1 MQFAAIP
8 GLPETKEKLLNA
20 VKLNHLAHALLF
32 HGPEGSANLTL
43 ALALASYLYCEQ
55 KSDTDSCG
63 TCGSCQRM
71 SKLILPDLN
80 FAFPVVA
87 SSKEEDGDEEGN
99 DGKSDP
105 LGNWRKFV
113 LGQPYGNVH
122 DFIYFNGF
130 EKKQLNITKAA
141 ARKMIQTLSLMS
153 FEGGYKIMLI
163 WAPEYLHPSAANSLL
178 KIIEEP
184 PAKTLFLLVTSQAD
198 QLLTTILS
206 RTQKILVRAFS
217 DEEVS
222 SHLVET
228 GRCEAKAAAQIAM
241 LADGNMRTA
250 FQLIDQVED
259 QTVRQFR
266 DWFRLCATKN
276 LKEIF
281 QLSEDFHKADKES
294 QKSLML
300 AGLNVTREIL
310 LKNLDLDHLLRTTD
324 EDRTFINNISKKM
337 LTEEHAV
344 QLYETFNAAHY
355 HLERNGNAKMIFT
368 DLSMPTRAACM
379 QKKFGLKR

>member
-1 MQFAAIP
+1 MQFSAIP

-43 ALALASYLYCEQ
+43 ALALASYLYCEA
-55 KSDTDSCG
+55 KTETDSCG
-63 TCGSCQRM
+63 TCSSCQRM

-87 SSKEEDGDEEGN
+87 SSKEEEGDDEGKEEKT
-99 DGKSDP
+99 D
-105 LGNWRKFV
+105 LMGNWRKFV

-163 WAPEYLHPSAANSLL
+163 WAPEYLHPSAANALL

-184 PAKTLFLLVTSQAD
+184 PAKTLFLLVTSHAD

-206 RTQKILVRAFS
+206 RTQKILVRAFT

-222 SHLVET
+222 SHLVDSNL
-228 GRCEAKAAAQIAM
+228 CDSKAAAQIAM
-241 LADGNMRTA
+241 LADGNLRSA
-250 FQLIDQVED
+250 YRLIDQVED
-259 QTVRQFR
+259 QTIRQLR

-276 LKEIF
+276 LKELF
-281 QLSEDFHKADKES
+281 TLSDDFHKADKES

-324 EDRTFINNISKKM
+324 EDRTFINNISKKV
-337 LTEEHAV
+337 LTEEHAL

-368 DLSMPTRAACM
+368 DLSMDILLM
-379 QKKFGLKR
+379 MSKN

>member
-55 KSDTDSCG
+55 KSETDSCG

-71 SKLILPDLN
+71 NKLILPDLN
-80 FAFPVVA
+80 FAFPVIA
-87 SSKEEDGDEEGN
+87 SSKEEDGDEDVKEE
-99 DGKSDP
+99 KSDL

-141 ARKMIQTLSLMS
+141 ARKMIQTLSLTS

-163 WAPEYLHPSAANSLL
+163 WAPEYLHPSAANALL

-222 SHLVET
+222 NHLVET
-228 GRCEAKAAAQIAM
+228 GKCEAKAAAQIAM
-241 LADGNMRTA
+241 LADGNMRAA
-250 FQLIDQVED
+250 FLLIDQVED
-259 QTVRQFR
+259 QTIRQLR

-276 LKEIF
+276 LKELF
-281 QLSEDFHKADKES
+281 LLSEDFHKADKES

-337 LTEEHAV
+337 LTEDHAI

-368 DLSMPTRAACM
+368 DLSMEILLM
-379 QKKFGLKR
+379 MSKN

>member
-55 KSDTDSCG
+55 KSETDSCG

-71 SKLILPDLN
+71 NKLILPDLN

-87 SSKEEDGDEEGN
+87 SSKEDDGDE
-99 DGKSDP
+99 DGKEEKTDL

-163 WAPEYLHPSAANSLL
+163 WAPEYLHPSAANALL

-222 SHLVET
+222 SHLVDS
-228 GRCEAKAAAQIAM
+228 GLCDSKAAAQIAM
-241 LADGNMRTA
+241 LADGNLRA
-250 FQLIDQVED
+250 AYRLIDQVED
-259 QTVRQFR
+259 QTVRQLR

-276 LKEIF
+276 LKELF
-281 QLSEDFHKADKES
+281 LLSEDFHKADKES

-337 LTEEHAV
+337 LTEEHAEK
-344 QLYETFNAAHY
+344 LYQTFNAAHY

-368 DLSMPTRAACM
+368 DLSMEILLM
-379 QKKFGLKR
+379 MSKN

>member
-99 DGKSDP
+99 DGKSDL

-222 SHLVET
+222 SHLVEA

-259 QTVRQFR
+259 QTVRQLR

-368 DLSMPTRAACM
+368 DLSMEILLM
-379 QKKFGLKR
+379 MSKN

>member
-55 KSDTDSCG
+55 KSETDSCG

-87 SSKEEDGDEEGN
+87 SSKEEDGEEEGN
-99 DGKSDP
+99 DGKSDL

-259 QTVRQFR
+259 QTVRQLR

-337 LTEEHAV
+337 LTEEHAL

-368 DLSMPTRAACM
+368 DLSMEILLM
-379 QKKFGLKR
+379 MSKN

>member
-8 GLPETKEKLLNA
+8 GLPETKEKRLNA

-99 DGKSDP
+99 DGKSDL

-259 QTVRQFR
+259 QTVRQLR

-368 DLSMPTRAACM
+368 DLSMEILLM
-379 QKKFGLKR
+379 MSKN

>member
-1 MQFAAIP
+1 MQFASIP
-8 GLPETKEKLLNA
+8 GLLETKEKLINA

-43 ALALASYLYCEQ
+43 ALALTTYLYCEN
-55 KSDTDSCG
+55 KTESDSCG
-63 TCGSCQRM
+63 TCSACQRM
-71 SKLILPDLN
+71 KKLILPDLN

-87 SSKEEDGDEEGN
+87 SSKEEGGQEEKEEKN
-99 DGKSDP
+99 DL

-113 LGQPYGNVH
+113 LEQPYGNVH

-130 EKKQLNITKAA
+130 EKKQLNITKSA
-141 ARKMIQTLSLMS
+141 ARKMIQALSLMS
-153 FEGGYKIMLI
+153 FEGGYKVMMI
-163 WAPEYLHPSAANSLL
+163 WAPEYLHPSAANALL
-178 KIIEEP
+178 KILEEP
-184 PAKTLFLLVTSQAD
+184 PAKTVFLLVTSQAD

-206 RTQKILVRAFS
+206 RTQKVLVRAFT

-222 SHLVET
+222 THLVDSGLCDT
-228 GRCEAKAAAQIAM
+228 KSAAQIAM
-241 LADGNMRTA
+241 LADGNLRAAYRM
-250 FQLIDQVED
+250 IDQVED
-259 QTVRQFR
+259 QTVRQLR

-276 LKEIF
+276 LKELF
-281 QLSEDFHKADKES
+281 LLSEDFHKADKES

-310 LKNLDLDHLLRTTD
+310 LKNLDLDNLLRTTD
-324 EDRTFINNISKKM
+324 EDRAFINNISKKV

-344 QLYETFNAAHY
+344 QLYQTFNTAHY

-368 DLSMPTRAACM
+368 DLSMEILLM
-379 QKKFGLKR
+379 LSKN

>member
-55 KSDTDSCG
+55 KSETDSCG

-71 SKLILPDLN
+71 NKLILPDLN

-87 SSKEEDGDEEGN
+87 SSKEDDGDDDEKDEKT
-99 DGKSDP
+99 DL

-163 WAPEYLHPSAANSLL
+163 WAPEYLHPSAANALL

-184 PAKTLFLLVTSQAD
+184 PAKTIFLLVTSQAD

-228 GRCEAKAAAQIAM
+228 GKCEAKAAAQIAM
-241 LADGNMRTA
+241 LADGNLREA
-250 FQLIDQVED
+250 YLLIDQVED
-259 QTVRQFR
+259 QTVRQLR

-276 LKEIF
+276 LKELF
-281 QLSEDFHKADKES
+281 LLSEDFHKADKES

-300 AGLNVTREIL
+300 AGLNVTREIM
-310 LKNLDLDHLLRTTD
+310 LKNLDLDHLLRTSD

-337 LTEEHAV
+337 LTEEHAEK
-344 QLYETFNAAHY
+344 LYQNFNAAHY

-368 DLSMPTRAACM
+368 DLSMEILLM
-379 QKKFGLKR
+379 MSKN

>member
-71 SKLILPDLN
+71 NKLILPDLN

-87 SSKEEDGDEEGN
+87 SSKEEDGEEEGN
-99 DGKSDP
+99 DGKSDL

-184 PAKTLFLLVTSQAD
+184 PTKTLFLLVTSQAD

-259 QTVRQFR
+259 QTVRQLR

-368 DLSMPTRAACM
+368 DLSMEILLM
-379 QKKFGLKR
+379 MSKN

>member
-43 ALALASYLYCEQ
+43 ALALASYLYCDQ
-55 KSDTDSCG
+55 KSETDSCG

-71 SKLILPDLN
+71 NKLILPDLN

-87 SSKEEDGDEEGN
+87 SSKEDDGDE
-99 DGKSDP
+99 DGKEEKTDL

-153 FEGGYKIMLI
+153 FEGGYKIMLV
-163 WAPEYLHPSAANSLL
+163 WAPEYLHPSAANALL

-206 RTQKILVRAFS
+206 RTQKILVRAFT

-228 GRCEAKAAAQIAM
+228 GKCEAKAAAQIAM
-241 LADGNMRTA
+241 LADGNLREA
-250 FQLIDQVED
+250 YLLIDQVED
-259 QTVRQFR
+259 QTVRQLR

-276 LKEIF
+276 LKELF
-281 QLSEDFHKADKES
+281 LLSEDFHKADKES

-337 LTEEHAV
+337 LTEEHAEK
-344 QLYETFNAAHY
+344 LYQTFNAAHY

-368 DLSMPTRAACM
+368 DLSMEILLM
-379 QKKFGLKR
+379 MSKN

>member
-43 ALALASYLYCEQ
+43 AIALASYLYCEQ

-80 FAFPVVA
+80 FAFPVVT
-87 SSKEEDGDEEGN
+87 SSKEEDGDEDGN
-99 DGKSDP
+99 DGKSDL

-259 QTVRQFR
+259 QTVRQLR

-368 DLSMPTRAACM
+368 DLSMEILLM
-379 QKKFGLKR
+379 MSKN

>member
-1 MQFAAIP
+1 MQFASIP

-55 KSDTDSCG
+55 KSETDSCG

-71 SKLILPDLN
+71 NKLILPDLN

-87 SSKEEDGDEEGN
+87 SSKEEDGDE
-99 DGKSDP
+99 DGKDEKSDL

-113 LGQPYGNVH
+113 LGQPYANVH

-163 WAPEYLHPSAANSLL
+163 WAPEYLHPSAANALL
-178 KIIEEP
+178 KVIEEP

-206 RTQKILVRAFS
+206 RTQKILVRAFT

-222 SHLVET
+222 SHLVDSEL
-228 GRCEAKAAAQIAM
+228 CDSKAAAQIAM
-241 LADGNMRTA
+241 LADGNLRA
-250 FQLIDQVED
+250 AYRLIDQVED
-259 QTVRQFR
+259 QTVRQLR

-276 LKEIF
+276 LKELF
-281 QLSEDFHKADKES
+281 LLSEDFHKADKES

-337 LTEEHAV
+337 LTEEHAE
-344 QLYETFNAAHY
+344 QLYQTFNAAHY

-368 DLSMPTRAACM
+368 DLSMEILLM
-379 QKKFGLKR
+379 MSKN

>member
-43 ALALASYLYCEQ
+43 ALALASYLYCEA
-55 KSDTDSCG
+55 KTETDSCG
-63 TCGSCQRM
+63 ICGSCQRM
-71 SKLILPDLN
+71 NKLILPDLN

-87 SSKEEDGDEEGN
+87 SSKEDDGDE
-99 DGKSDP
+99 DGKDEKTDL

-163 WAPEYLHPSAANSLL
+163 WAPEYLHPSAANALL

-222 SHLVET
+222 NHLVET
-228 GRCEAKAAAQIAM
+228 GKCEAKAAAQIAM
-241 LADGNMRTA
+241 LADGNLRAA
-250 FQLIDQVED
+250 FLLIDQVED
-259 QTVRQFR
+259 QTVRQLR

-276 LKEIF
+276 LKELF
-281 QLSEDFHKADKES
+281 LLSEDFHKADKES

-337 LTEEHAV
+337 LTEEHAEK
-344 QLYETFNAAHY
+344 LYQTFNAAHY

-368 DLSMPTRAACM
+368 DLSMEILLM
-379 QKKFGLKR
+379 MSKN

>member
-55 KSDTDSCG
+55 KSETDSCG
-63 TCGSCQRM
+63 ICGSCQRM
-71 SKLILPDLN
+71 NKLILPDLN

-87 SSKEEDGDEEGN
+87 SSKEDDGDD
-99 DGKSDP
+99 DGKDEKTDL

-163 WAPEYLHPSAANSLL
+163 WAPEYLHPSAANALL

-206 RTQKILVRAFS
+206 RTQKILVRAFT

-222 SHLVET
+222 THLVES
-228 GRCEAKAAAQIAM
+228 GQCDAKAAAQIAM
-241 LADGNMRTA
+241 LADGNLRA
-250 FQLIDQVED
+250 AYRLIDQVED
-259 QTVRQFR
+259 QTVRQLR

-276 LKEIF
+276 LKDLF
-281 QLSEDFHKADKES
+281 ALSDDFHNADKES

-310 LKNLDLDHLLRTTD
+310 LKNLDMDHLLRTTD
-324 EDRTFINNISKKM
+324 EDRAFINNISKKV
-337 LTEEHAV
+337 LTEEHAL
-344 QLYETFNAAHY
+344 QLYQTFNAAHY

-368 DLSMPTRAACM
+368 DLSMEILLM
-379 QKKFGLKR
+379 MSKN

>member
-20 VKLNHLAHALLF
+20 VKLNHLAHALVF

-71 SKLILPDLN
+71 NKLILPDLN

-87 SSKEEDGDEEGN
+87 SSKEEDGEEEGN
-99 DGKSDP
+99 DGKSDL

-217 DEEVS
+217 DQEVS

-259 QTVRQFR
+259 QTVRQLR

-324 EDRTFINNISKKM
+324 DDRTFINNISKKM

-368 DLSMPTRAACM
+368 DLSMEILLM
-379 QKKFGLKR
+379 MSKY

>member
-55 KSDTDSCG
+55 KSETDSCG

-71 SKLILPDLN
+71 NKLILPDLN
-80 FAFPVVA
+80 FAFPVIA
-87 SSKEEDGDEEGN
+87 SSKEEDGDEDVKEE
-99 DGKSDP
+99 KSDL

-141 ARKMIQTLSLMS
+141 ARKMIQTLSLTS

-163 WAPEYLHPSAANSLL
+163 WAPEYLHPSAANALL

-222 SHLVET
+222 SHLVEA
-228 GRCEAKAAAQIAM
+228 GKCEAKAAAQIAM
-241 LADGNMRTA
+241 LADGNMRAA
-250 FQLIDQVED
+250 FLLIDQVED
-259 QTVRQFR
+259 QTIRQLR

-276 LKEIF
+276 LKELF
-281 QLSEDFHKADKES
+281 LLSEDFHKADKES

-337 LTEEHAV
+337 LTEEHAI
-344 QLYETFNAAHY
+344 QLYQTFNEAHY

-368 DLSMPTRAACM
+368 DLSMEILLM
-379 QKKFGLKR
+379 MSKN

>member
-71 SKLILPDLN
+71 NKLILPDLN

-87 SSKEEDGDEEGN
+87 SSKEEDGDEEAKEE
-99 DGKSDP
+99 KSDL

-141 ARKMIQTLSLMS
+141 ARKMIQTLSLTS

-163 WAPEYLHPSAANSLL
+163 WAPEYLHPSAANALL

-241 LADGNMRTA
+241 LADGNMRAA
-250 FQLIDQVED
+250 FLLIDQVED
-259 QTVRQFR
+259 QTVRQLR

-281 QLSEDFHKADKES
+281 LLSEDFHKADKES

-344 QLYETFNAAHY
+344 QLYQNFNDAHY

-368 DLSMPTRAACM
+368 DLSMEILLM
-379 QKKFGLKR
+379 MSKN

>member
-71 SKLILPDLN
+71 NKLILPDLN

-87 SSKEEDGDEEGN
+87 SSKEEDGEEEGN
-99 DGKSDP
+99 DGKSDL

-163 WAPEYLHPSAANSLL
+163 WAPEYLHSSAANSLL

-184 PAKTLFLLVTSQAD
+184 PTKTLFLLVTSQAD

-259 QTVRQFR
+259 QTVRQLR

-368 DLSMPTRAACM
+368 DLSMEILLM
-379 QKKFGLKR
+379 MSKN

>member
-71 SKLILPDLN
+71 NKLILPDLN
-80 FAFPVVA
+80 FAFPVIA
-87 SSKEEDGDEEGN
+87 SSKEEDGDEEAKEE
-99 DGKSDP
+99 KSDL

-141 ARKMIQTLSLMS
+141 ARKMIQTLSLTS

-163 WAPEYLHPSAANSLL
+163 WAPEYLHPSAANALL

-241 LADGNMRTA
+241 LADGNMRAA
-250 FQLIDQVED
+250 FLLIDQVED
-259 QTVRQFR
+259 QTVRQLR

-281 QLSEDFHKADKES
+281 LLSEDFHKADKES

-310 LKNLDLDHLLRTTD
+310 LKNLDLDQLLRTTD

-337 LTEEHAV
+337 LTEENAI
-344 QLYETFNAAHY
+344 QLYQTFNDAHY

-368 DLSMPTRAACM
+368 DLSMEILLM
-379 QKKFGLKR
+379 MSKN

>member
-71 SKLILPDLN
+71 NKLILPDLN
-80 FAFPVVA
+80 FAFPVIA
-87 SSKEEDGDEEGN
+87 SSKEEDGDEEAKEE
-99 DGKSDP
+99 KSDL

-141 ARKMIQTLSLMS
+141 ARKMIQTLCLTS

-163 WAPEYLHPSAANSLL
+163 WAPEYLHPSAANALL

-241 LADGNMRTA
+241 LADGNMRAA
-250 FQLIDQVED
+250 FLLIDQVED
-259 QTVRQFR
+259 QTVRQLR

-281 QLSEDFHKADKES
+281 LLSEDFHKADKES

-310 LKNLDLDHLLRTTD
+310 LKNLDLDQLLRTTD

-337 LTEEHAV
+337 LTEEHAI
-344 QLYETFNAAHY
+344 QLYQTFNDAHY
-355 HLERNGNAKMIFT
+355 HLERNANAKMIFT
-368 DLSMPTRAACM
+368 DLSMEILLM
-379 QKKFGLKR
+379 MSKN

>member
-20 VKLNHLAHALLF
+20 VKLNHLAHALVF

-71 SKLILPDLN
+71 NKLILPDLN

-87 SSKEEDGDEEGN
+87 SSKEEDGEEEGN
-99 DGKSDP
+99 DGKSDL

-184 PAKTLFLLVTSQAD
+184 PSKTLFLLVTSQAD

-217 DEEVS
+217 DQEVS

-259 QTVRQFR
+259 QTVRQLR

-324 EDRTFINNISKKM
+324 DDRTFINNISKKM

-368 DLSMPTRAACM
+368 DLSMEILLM
-379 QKKFGLKR
+379 MSKN

>member
-55 KSDTDSCG
+55 KSETDSCG

-71 SKLILPDLN
+71 NKLILPDLN

-87 SSKEEDGDEEGN
+87 SSKEDDGDE
-99 DGKSDP
+99 DGKEEKTDL

-153 FEGGYKIMLI
+153 FEGGYKIMLV
-163 WAPEYLHPSAANSLL
+163 WAPEYLHPSAANALL

-206 RTQKILVRAFS
+206 RTQKILVRAFT

-222 SHLVET
+222 SHLVEI
-228 GRCEAKAAAQIAM
+228 GKCEAKAAAQIAM
-241 LADGNMRTA
+241 LADGNLREA
-250 FQLIDQVED
+250 YLLIDQVED
-259 QTVRQFR
+259 QTVRQLR

-276 LKEIF
+276 LKELF
-281 QLSEDFHKADKES
+281 LLSEDFHKADKES

-337 LTEEHAV
+337 LTEEHAEK
-344 QLYETFNAAHY
+344 LYQTFNAAHY

-368 DLSMPTRAACM
+368 DLSMEILLM
-379 QKKFGLKR
+379 MSKN

>member
-87 SSKEEDGDEEGN
+87 SSKEEDGDVEGN
-99 DGKSDP
+99 DGKSDL

-259 QTVRQFR
+259 QTVRQLR

-337 LTEEHAV
+337 LTEEHAL

-368 DLSMPTRAACM
+368 DLSMEILLM
-379 QKKFGLKR
+379 MSKN

>member
-80 FAFPVVA
+80 FAFPVIA

-99 DGKSDP
+99 DGKSDL

-113 LGQPYGNVH
+113 LGQPFGNVH

-153 FEGGYKIMLI
+153 FEGGYKIMFI
-163 WAPEYLHPSAANSLL
+163 WAPEYLHPSAANALL

-228 GRCEAKAAAQIAM
+228 GRCDAKSAAQIAM

-259 QTVRQFR
+259 QTVRQLR

-276 LKEIF
+276 LREIF
-281 QLSEDFHKADKES
+281 LLSEDFHKADKES

-300 AGLNVTREIL
+300 AGLNVSREIL
-310 LKNLDLDHLLRTTD
+310 LKNLDLDHLLRTTE

-337 LTEEHAV
+337 LTEEHAL

-368 DLSMPTRAACM
+368 DLSMEILLM
-379 QKKFGLKR
+379 MSKN